1 MSEHRPSGPL
11 SLSVP
16 PALAAAAGWLLALAA
31 VVAGYVGW
39 GWKGVVLAITV
50 IVFWLLLQFSRA
62 LRVLR
67 IAGQNPV
74 GRVANAVMFASRLQA
89 GMKLPQVLL
98 HSRSLGRQI
107 AEQPETWAWEDDA
120 GDRVVLEF
128 ERARLARHRLER
140 AVSPPGDGGR

>member
-1 MSEHRPSGPL
+1 MSERRSSAAFSL
-11 SLSVP
+11 SLP
-16 PALAAAAGWLLALAA
+16 PALAAAAGWALA
-31 VVAGYVGW
+31 VAAIAGGYVGW

-74 GRVANAVMFASRLQA
+74 GRIGSAVMFASRLHV

-98 HSRSLGRQI
+98 HSRSLGI
-107 AEQPETWAWEDDA
+107 KLGDTPETWAWADDS
-120 GDRVVLEF
+120 GDRVVAEF
-128 ERARLARHRLER
+128 HHGRLATHRLER
-140 AVSPPGDGGR
+140 VSARGDGP